1 MPAKPGPTP
10 WWDYKCQN
18 AYEWKQKTFVDR
30 STRPDRY
37 TKAVHWNKKAQKKA
51 YRKYQAKVK
60 KKLASMT
67 NCDRNFWNLTKEIAG
82 LDTSKGSATPSVDDL
97 ADHFAEKMS
106 NGKGVTEDN
115 FKPTNGFQVKMTGF
129 KIRFKRVKRVLSH
142 LDPSKSANGVGNLFL
157 RECAVE
163 LAPAMTKLF
172 KYIVTS

>member
-1 MPAKPGPTP
+1 MLNSYNQA
-10 WWDYKCQN
+10 
-18 AYEWKQKTFVDR
+18 A
-30 STRPDRY
+30 SRP
-37 TKAVHWNKKAQKKA
+37 
-51 YRKYQAKVK
+51 AKVK

-67 NCDRNFWNLTKEIAG
+67 NGDRNFWNLTKEIAG

-106 NGKGVTEDN
+106 NGEGVTEDD
-115 FKPTNGFQVKMTGF
+115 FKPTNDFQVKMTGF
-129 KIRFKRVKRVLSH
+129 KIKFKRVKTVLSH
-142 LDPSKSANGVGNLFL
+142 LDTSKSANGVGNLFL